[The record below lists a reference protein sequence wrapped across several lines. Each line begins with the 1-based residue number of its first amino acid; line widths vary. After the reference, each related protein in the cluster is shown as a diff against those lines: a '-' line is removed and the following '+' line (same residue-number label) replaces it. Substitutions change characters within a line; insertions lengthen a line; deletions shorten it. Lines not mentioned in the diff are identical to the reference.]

1 MNSPPF
7 SDGGPDRIDNDR
19 IGSHQASDVRMEGG
33 GRPSPGSIRPSKEAG
48 AASALTSLVKKPT
61 VEDVGEDFDLPQRFT
76 KSGRKKA
83 IPFPLK
89 LMKVLSQ
96 KEYTD
101 IITWLPDGKSFT
113 IIRPKSFVTEIL
125 PGFFKSS
132 KYSSFTRKL
141 HRWGFQRHLRGED
154 AGAFF
159 HKHFIRGRLDLVDKM
174 TCHKDDGSSMDMQ
187 RACVPSVNHR
197 ETGGGSNFPRD
208 PIVRA
213 VGTPANVMSHDSQ
226 LQLQQQLQ
234 QLQQMQQQLQSL
246 QQQQQQNI
254 VMHQQQEQL
263 ELMRSQVQ
271 HPMQAGQRLDSRDVN
286 SVDRLNAAIE
296 LEVSRRLTGRMHGG
310 NDRFIPQSMPVFN
323 NSDRLALSRQ
333 ALAMNL
339 VMPSQAQQFNVGP
352 QFNTQSFQG
361 LQNLLGGQDTMNIR
375 HGISRGD
382 VMMDS
387 EGPLQ
392 RF

>member
-1 MNSPPF
+1 
-7 SDGGPDRIDNDR
+7 
-19 IGSHQASDVRMEGG
+19 
-33 GRPSPGSIRPSKEAG
+33 
-48 AASALTSLVKKPT
+48 
-61 VEDVGEDFDLPQRFT
+61 
-76 KSGRKKA
+76 
-83 IPFPLK
+83 
-89 LMKVLSQ
+89 MKVLSQ

-234 QLQQMQQQLQSL
+234 QRLQRGSPFSL
-246 QQQQQQNI
+246 PTCPESLSM
-254 VMHQQQEQL
+254 MHQ
-263 ELMRSQVQ
+263 S
-271 HPMQAGQRLDSRDVN
+271 HPRY
-286 SVDRLNAAIE
+286 
-296 LEVSRRLTGRMHGG
+296 
-310 NDRFIPQSMPVFN
+310 
-323 NSDRLALSRQ
+323 
-333 ALAMNL
+333 
-339 VMPSQAQQFNVGP
+339 
-352 QFNTQSFQG
+352 
-361 LQNLLGGQDTMNIR
+361 LL
-375 HGISRGD
+375 
-382 VMMDS
+382 
-387 EGPLQ
+387 
-392 RF
+392 